1 MNYVIITGSFRVGH
15 SRCGCD
21 TKYFVLVPFLA
32 VGSSFHGTHP
42 DSKVIFK
49 KNRKVSKLNEM
60 LHFKNPVGPR
70 KTGRNNY
77 KDAIKASF
85 TTI

>member
-1 MNYVIITGSFRVGH
+1 M
-15 SRCGCD
+15 
-21 TKYFVLVPFLA
+21 
-32 VGSSFHGTHP
+32 
-42 DSKVIFK
+42 
-49 KNRKVSKLNEM
+49 RKVSKLNEM